1 MESLPSDR
9 GKARKRFLILLLVVI
24 SAVFTAMIEQFVM
37 TILLAAI
44 FSGMVHPLYRRLLRL
59 FRDRTALSSTTTLVI
74 VFLGVVMPVTLFLGI
89 VVSEA
94 VEVSQAVRPE
104 VEKLLQEP
112 TAIDRLLDQVPFMD
126 TLKPYKNQI
135 VTGLGE
141 ATNLIGRFL
150 IDNLA
155 AATTGTAMFLFHLFL
170 MLYAMFFFLIYGRT
184 TLDQIRYYMPL
195 PKEDKDLMLDK
206 FVSVS
211 RATVKGTLV
220 IGLVQGGLAGLAFA
234 VVGIKGAVFWGTVM
248 VVLSIIPAIGTGLVW
263 IPAVLYLFATGQ
275 IGAAIG
281 LTVWCGA
288 VVGTADNFLRPR
300 LIGNDTKMPDLL
312 VLLGTLG
319 GLSLFGVVGVI
330 IGPVVAAL
338 FITIWEIYGAA
349 FEDVLSEPKEAVPA
363 PVGALVASGGAQEEG
378 HD

>member
-1 MESLPSDR
+1 MEPIPSDR

-24 SAVFTAMIEQFVM
+24 SAVFAAMIQQFVM

-44 FSGMVHPLYRRLLRL
+44 FSGMAHPLYRRLLHL
-59 FRDRTALSSTTTLVI
+59 FRDRKALSSTTTLVV
-74 VFLGVVMPVTLFLGI
+74 VFFVVVMPLTLFLGI

-94 VEVSQAVRPE
+94 VEVSQAVRPG

-112 TAIDRLLDQVPFMD
+112 TALDQWLDQVPFMD
-126 TLKPYKNQI
+126 TLKPYQDQL

-141 ATNLIGRFL
+141 ATQRIGRFL

-155 AATTGTAMFLFHLFL
+155 AATASTAMFLFHLFL

-184 TLDQIRYYMPL
+184 TLDQMLYYMPL
-195 PKEDKDLMLDK
+195 PMADKDLMLDK
-206 FVSVS
+206 FVSVA